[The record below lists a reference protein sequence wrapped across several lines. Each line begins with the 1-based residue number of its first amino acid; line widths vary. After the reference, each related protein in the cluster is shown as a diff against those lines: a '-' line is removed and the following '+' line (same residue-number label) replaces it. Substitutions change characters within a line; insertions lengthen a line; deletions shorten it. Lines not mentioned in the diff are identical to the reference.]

1 MERSRS
7 GEDVTSS
14 DESDPERHMS
24 DNSGS
29 TKPETESN
37 KPETESN
44 LKNVMVLLRRDVHK
58 NDGKVYTP
66 NAKEMTQLKRPEKEQ
81 YKTGIKL
88 TWNMTEKNVDEELR
102 RRFPILGNNGR

>member
-7 GEDVTSS
+7 VEDVSSS

-37 KPETESN
+37 
-44 LKNVMVLLRRDVHK
+44 LKNVVVLSSCDVHK
-58 NDGKVYTP
+58 NDGKVCMP
-66 NAKEMTQLKRPEKEQ
+66 KAKEMTQLKKPERGKF
-81 YKTGIKL
+81 KTGIKL
-88 TWNMTEKNVDEELR
+88 TWNMTKEDVMEELR
-102 RRFPILGNNGR
+102 RHFQILGNSGR

>member
-1 MERSRS
+1 MERFRS
-7 GEDVTSS
+7 GEDVSSS

-44 LKNVMVLLRRDVHK
+44 LKNVVVLLGRDVRRK
-58 NDGKVYTP
+58 GDKVFMP
-66 NAKEMTQLKRPEKEQ
+66 NTIEMAQLKKPERGQFK
-81 YKTGIKL
+81 KRIKF
-88 TWNMTEKNVDEELR
+88 TRTMTEKDVEEELR
-102 RRFPILGNNGR
+102 RHFSIIRDNGR

>member
-1 MERSRS
+1 MEHSRS
-7 GEDVTSS
+7 VEDVSSS

-29 TKPETESN
+29 T

-58 NDGKVYTP
+58 NDGKVYMP
-66 NAKEMTQLKRPEKEQ
+66 NAKEMTQLKRLEKEQ

>member
-7 GEDVTSS
+7 GEDVSSS
-14 DESDPERHMS
+14 DESDPEKHMS

-29 TKPETESN
+29 T

-58 NDGKVYTP
+58 NVGKVYMP
-66 NAKEMTQLKRPEKEQ
+66 NAKEMSQLKRPGKEQ

>member
-7 GEDVTSS
+7 VEDVSSS

-37 KPETESN
+37 
-44 LKNVMVLLRRDVHK
+44 LKNVVVLSSCDVHK
-58 NDGKVYTP
+58 NDGKVCMP
-66 NAKEMTQLKRPEKEQ
+66 EAKEMTQLKKPERGKF
-81 YKTGIKL
+81 KMGIKL
-88 TWNMTEKNVDEELR
+88 TWNMTKEDVMEELR
-102 RRFPILGNNGR
+102 RHFQILGNSGR

>member
-7 GEDVTSS
+7 GEDVSSS
-14 DESDPERHMS
+14 DKSDPERHMS

-37 KPETESN
+37 
-44 LKNVMVLLRRDVHK
+44 LKNVMVLLRRDVHE
-58 NDGKVYTP
+58 NHGKVYMP
-66 NAKEMTQLKRPEKEQ
+66 KAKEMTQLKRPEKEQ

-88 TWNMTEKNVDEELR
+88 AWNMTEKNVGEELR